1 MKNLFHIEGQMRMA
15 VTIIFNA
22 LNSFAQIVLVTTALK
37 ISTQDKTPFCTYVP
51 YANFKKMRELR
62 NNLNAYR

>member
-37 ISTQDKTPFCTYVP
+37 ISTQDKTHFCTYVP
-51 YANFKKMRELR
+51 CTNFF
-62 NNLNAYR
+62 

>member
-1 MKNLFHIEGQMRMA
+1 MKNVFHIEGQMRMA

-37 ISTQDKTPFCTYVP
+37 ISTQDKTPF
-51 YANFKKMRELR
+51 
-62 NNLNAYR
+62 